1 MNRTLTGTALVLLGI
16 VLLLANLNIWGMQGL
31 LASWWPIIVIVT
43 GLLLYLN
50 DSRNYVWAFL
60 VTGIGTVLL
69 LKTLNIAQVDVGD
82 LIVPGVIIAIGTSV
96 LMRNRLRTAGV
107 QSSNEDITAVL
118 SGVTH
123 RNTSDDYRGCEL
135 TAVMGGVELDLSKA
149 TVAHEAVIDV
159 FVLMGGLE
167 LRVPENVIVK
177 SKAVCI
183 LGGVEDKTNPADA
196 VKAPVIYLDGTVIM
210 GGVEI
215 KR

>member
-1 MNRTLTGTALVLLGI
+1 
-16 VLLLANLNIWGMQGL
+16 
-31 LASWWPIIVIVT
+31 
-43 GLLLYLN
+43 
-50 DSRNYVWAFL
+50 
-60 VTGIGTVLL
+60 
-69 LKTLNIAQVDVGD
+69 
-82 LIVPGVIIAIGTSV
+82 
-96 LMRNRLRTAGV
+96 
-107 QSSNEDITAVL
+107 
-118 SGVTH
+118 
-123 RNTSDDYRGCEL
+123 
-135 TAVMGGVELDLSKA
+135 MGGVELDLSKA

>member
-1 MNRTLTGTALVLLGI
+1 MQT
-16 VLLLANLNIWGMQGL
+16 LANLNIWGMQGL